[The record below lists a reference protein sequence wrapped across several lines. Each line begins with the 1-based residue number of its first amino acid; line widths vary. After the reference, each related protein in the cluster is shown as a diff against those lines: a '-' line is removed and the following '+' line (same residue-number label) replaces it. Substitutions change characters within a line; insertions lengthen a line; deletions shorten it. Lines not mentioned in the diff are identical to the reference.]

1 MHFKF
6 RRPHP
11 MTNSGSDQN
20 TNRSPIDIVRQK
32 ASDYMRN
39 LSDDFVWH
47 HRIGL
52 FVTENEIVVRE
63 YAPNAHYVSLIG
75 DFNHWDRGQDPLKRI
90 SESEWEI
97 TINRHRVAPGSR
109 YKLHIAGHN
118 GARDRI
124 PSTCQYA
131 RQSHDGDFSA
141 IFDFEFLSP
150 PTTLTKKAGSLK
162 VYELHIGLAAS
173 GPRIGTYLEVAH
185 EVVHRIRDA
194 GYTAVQLMAV
204 HEHPYYGSFGYHVSN
219 PYGICSRFGSR
230 QDFKFLVDRC
240 HELGLMVIIDLV
252 HAHAVKNLAEGL
264 GEFDGQDG
272 YLFVRGKDALHPSW
286 DSLVYD
292 YDNPITLSYLLSNAR
307 YWLEAYGVDG
317 FRVDGVTSIL
327 YHDHGIGHT
336 RFTERDYEG
345 SNLNQSGLLYLVL
358 LCKLVHQLRPDAV
371 LIAEDVSGFPGVARP
386 ESVNGIGFDYRLQM
400 GLPDFFES
408 IASDVMRVGIRPSSL
423 WHTLV
428 SRRFDEKHIGYVESH
443 DQAIVGGQAL
453 IFRLLGP
460 KMYTDMLV
468 DTQSHDVRLAVAIV
482 NVCKSVVFLLG
493 GEAWMSFI
501 GNEFGHPDWVEFPT
515 PDNDDCFEYAYR
527 KWFLTE
533 DPALMYGKLANF
545 DRELMHQSS
554 LFGAWDESYMTAPLL
569 DDDRNL
575 AVFHR
580 DGVVLITNTSPVS
593 SIEDLWVPV
602 PTPGEYRVILS
613 TENYEYGGYARV
625 DELMRYPSIDV
636 EGISYIRIYAPSMSA
651 MFVSLL

>member
-6 RRPHP
+6 RRQHP
-11 MTNSGSDQN
+11 MTDSGTDQN
-20 TNRSPIDIVRQK
+20 TNRPPIDIVRQK
-32 ASDYMRN
+32 ASDFASN
-39 LSDDFVWH
+39 LSEGSVWH
-47 HRIGL
+47 HRIGT
-52 FVTENEIVVRE
+52 FVTASEIVVRE

-75 DFNHWDRGQDPLKRI
+75 DFNLWDRGQDPLKRI

-97 TINRHRVAPGSR
+97 TIDRHRVAQGSR
-109 YKLHIAGHN
+109 FKLHIAGHN

-131 RQSHDGDFSA
+131 LQSPDGDFSA
-141 IFDFEFLSP
+141 IFDFDNLTPSTK
-150 PTTLTKKAGSLK
+150 PTVKASSLK
-162 VYELHIGLAAS
+162 IYELHIGLAAN

-185 EVVHRIRDA
+185 DVVHRIRDA
-194 GYTAVQLMAV
+194 GYTAIQLMAV

-219 PYGICSRFGSR
+219 PYGICSRFGTR

-264 GEFDGQDG
+264 GEFDGQEG
-272 YLFVRGKDALHPSW
+272 YLFVRGKDALHPAW

-307 YWLEAYGVDG
+307 YWLETYGVDG

-336 RFTERDYEG
+336 RFTDADYQG
-345 SNLNQSGLLYLVL
+345 SNLNQNGLLYLLL

-386 ESVNGIGFDYRLQM
+386 ESAGGIGFDYRLQM

-423 WHTLV
+423 WHALV

-482 NVCKSVVFLLG
+482 NVCKAVVFLLG

-515 PDNDDCFEYAYR
+515 PANNDCFEYAYR
-527 KWFLTE
+527 KWFLVE

-545 DRELMHQSS
+545 DRALMHHSS
-554 LFGAWDESYMTAPLL
+554 IFGAWDESFMTAPLL
-569 DDDRNL
+569 DDNRNL

-580 DGVVLITNTSPVS
+580 EGVVVITNTSPETSV
-593 SIEDLWVPV
+593 EDLWVPV
-602 PTPGEYRVILS
+602 PSAGEYRVILS
-613 TENYEYGGYARV
+613 TDNNDFGGYARV
-625 DELMRYPSIDV
+625 DEHVRYASIDV
-636 EGISYIRIYAPSMSA
+636 EGLSYIRFYAPSMSA
-651 MFVSLL
+651 TYISLI